1 LCTSESLRVGCFM
14 SEQWKKWE
22 GQPIESK
29 FVLGQC
35 LASTEFNAVFLTG
48 LRDAPGQKA
57 VLKLVAA
64 GSSATEEQLG
74 LWKRAAHLTHPN
86 LLTIFDAGRCRLE
99 DLPFIYVVMEYAEE
113 NLGEILPQR
122 ALTADEVRDVLD
134 PALDVLV
141 YLHGKGLVHGHLKP
155 SNILATHDRL
165 KLSSDSLFPIG
176 DTRQLLRGRDVYDA
190 PEMQSAPVS
199 VKEDVWS
206 LGITLVESLTQHP
219 PVFSSE
225 HSADPV
231 VPRELPDLFLVIAKH
246 ALRRDP
252 NHRWSVAEIA
262 ARLNPASLAAAAGAV
277 SSAPIAPVSPAA
289 PISNVSPLSVPL
301 ASEPAV
307 PLAKMPAPAYVAT
320 PARRM
325 APLAQR
331 GDLTLPNYLVPVIL
345 GAVVFAGLIFAIP
358 RIFNFRNQSASTS
371 ASVTSEKPAEAKPTE
386 PADPQPAAAP
396 AAKAPEKGARG
407 ESSSKVKHS
416 EENTSPAPAPAVLR
430 ADPAPAPRAKA
441 AGEVAGRGEV
451 LNEVL
456 PKPPQKALNT
466 IHGSFHVI
474 VKVQVDAA
482 GNVINAGLDSPG
494 PSRYFADQAEKAAR
508 QWQFSGAE
516 AGGHGIP
523 STWLIRFDFTSGGIH
538 ATAQQSTP

>member
-1 LCTSESLRVGCFM
+1 M

-22 GQPIESK
+22 GQPVDGK

-35 LASTEFNAVFLTG
+35 LASTEFNAVFLTELPG
-48 LRDAPGQKA
+48 APGQKA

-64 GSSATEEQLG
+64 GAPVAEDQLG

-99 DLPFIYVVMEYAEE
+99 DLPFIYAVMEYAEE

-165 KLSSDSLFPIG
+165 KLSSDSLFPLG
-176 DTRQLLRGRDVYDA
+176 NRRQLLRGRDVYDA

-199 VKEDVWS
+199 AKEDVWS
-206 LGITLVESLTQHP
+206 LGITLVEALTQHP

-252 NHRWSVAEIA
+252 NHRWSVPEIA
-262 ARLNPASLAAAAGAV
+262 ARLNPAPLAAAAAV
-277 SSAPIAPVSPAA
+277 ASSLPVSAPAPAESLLDLA
-289 PISNVSPLSVPL
+289 PLSVPL
-301 ASEPAV
+301 SNEPAV
-307 PLAKMPAPAYVAT
+307 PLAKMPVAAYAET
-320 PARRM
+320 PARRIA
-325 APLAQR
+325 APAKR
-331 GDLTLPNYLVPVIL
+331 GDLTLPNYVVPVVL
-345 GAVVFAGLIFAIP
+345 GAAVFAGLIFAIP
-358 RIFNFRNQSASTS
+358 KLFNFRGQPTAAS
-371 ASVTSEKPAEAKPTE
+371 ASVNSEQPAAAKSAEA
-386 PADPQPAAAP
+386 ANPQPAVAP
-396 AAKAPEKGARG
+396 AAKAPEKITAG
-407 ESSSKVKHS
+407 EPPSKLKRPAEIS
-416 EENTSPAPAPAVLR
+416 SPAPAPAVLR
-430 ADPAPAPRAKA
+430 MDPAPAPRAKSA
-441 AGEVAGRGEV
+441 SEAPGRGEV
-451 LNEVL
+451 INEVL
-456 PKPPQKALNT
+456 PQPPQKSLAT
-466 IHGSFHVI
+466 IHGSFHVN

-482 GNVINAGLDSPG
+482 GNVVSSNLDSPG
-494 PSRYFADQAEKAAR
+494 PSRYFAGLAEKAAR

-516 AGGHGIP
+516 DAGHGIP
-523 STWLIRFDFTSGGIH
+523 SAWLIRFEFTSAGVH
-538 ATAQQSTP
+538 ATAQQSAP

>member
-1 LCTSESLRVGCFM
+1 M

-22 GQPIESK
+22 GQPVEGK

-35 LASTEFNAVFLTG
+35 LASSEFNAIFLTQ
-48 LRDAPGQKA
+48 LPDPPGQKA

-64 GSSATEEQLG
+64 GSPAAEAQLG

-99 DLPFIYVVMEYAEE
+99 DVPFIYAVMEFAEE

-122 ALTADEVRDVLD
+122 ALTAEEVRDVLD

-176 DTRQLLRGRDVYDA
+176 ERRQLLRGRDLYDA

-199 VKEDVWS
+199 AKEDVWS
-206 LGITLVESLTQHP
+206 LGVTLVEALTQHP

-225 HSADPV
+225 QSADPV
-231 VPRELPDLFLVIAKH
+231 VPRELPDLFLVITKH

-262 ARLNPASLAAAAGAV
+262 ARLNPAPLAAAAVVA
-277 SSAPIAPVSPAA
+277 SSLPVSPVA
-289 PISNVSPLSVPL
+289 PMEPTAPAGNISPLNVPL

-307 PLAKMPAPAYVAT
+307 PLAKMPAAVET
-320 PARRM
+320 PLRRVS
-325 APLAQR
+325 PPVKR
-331 GDLTLPNYLVPVIL
+331 GNLSLFDYLVPVLL
-345 GAVVFAGLIFAIP
+345 GAAVFAGLVFAIP
-358 RIFNFRNQSASTS
+358 RLFNVRSQPSSTS
-371 ASVTSEKPAEAKPTE
+371 ASVTSE
-386 PADPQPAAAP
+386 QPAAANPVENRELQPAASP
-396 AAKAPEKGARG
+396 AAKAPEKIASAEPPNKMKRPV
-407 ESSSKVKHS
+407 EK
-416 EENTSPAPAPAVLR
+416 TSPAPAPAVLR
-430 ADPAPAPRAKA
+430 TAPAPAPRART
-441 AGEVAGRGEV
+441 AGEVVGRGEV
-451 LNEVL
+451 LNEVV
-456 PKPPQKALNT
+456 PKPPQKALST
-466 IHGSFHVI
+466 IHGTFHVL
-474 VKVQVDAA
+474 VRAQVDAA
-482 GNVINAGLDSPG
+482 GNVIDAALDSPG
-494 PSRYFADQAEKAAR
+494 PSRYFAAQAEKAAR

-516 AGGHGIP
+516 AAGHGIP
-523 STWLIRFDFTSGGIH
+523 STWLIRFEFTSGGVH
-538 ATAQQSTP
+538 ATAQQSAP

>member
-1 LCTSESLRVGCFM
+1 M

-22 GQPIESK
+22 GQQIDGK

-35 LASTEFNAVFLTG
+35 LAGTEFNAVFLTE
-48 LRDAPGQKA
+48 LPDSPGQKA

-64 GSSATEEQLG
+64 GSPAAEEQLG

-86 LLTIFDAGRCRLE
+86 LLTIFDAGRCRME
-99 DLPFIYVVMEYAEE
+99 DLSFIYAVMEYAEE

-141 YLHGKGLVHGHLKP
+141 FLHGKGLVHGHLKP

-176 DTRQLLRGRDVYDA
+176 DRRQLLRGRDIYDA
-190 PEMQSAPVS
+190 PEMPSAPVS
-199 VKEDVWS
+199 AKEDVWS
-206 LGITLVESLTQHP
+206 LGITLVEALTQHP

-225 HSADPV
+225 QSADPV

-252 NHRWSVAEIA
+252 NHRWSIAEIA
-262 ARLNPASLAAAAGAV
+262 ARLNPAPLAAAAAV
-277 SSAPIAPVSPAA
+277 ASSLPVAA
-289 PISNVSPLSVPL
+289 PAPAESLPNRAPLSVPL
-301 ASEPAV
+301 SSEPAV
-307 PLAKMPAPAYVAT
+307 PLAKLPAAVAET
-320 PARRM
+320 PARRTPPP
-325 APLAQR
+325 ANR
-331 GDLTLPNYLVPVIL
+331 GDLTLPNYVVPVL
-345 GAVVFAGLIFAIP
+345 LAAAVFAGLVFAVP
-358 RIFNFRNQSASTS
+358 RIFNFHKEPSSTS
-371 ASVTSEKPAEAKPTE
+371 ASAISERPAAVKPAESSQPQPAATPAAKASEKPA
-386 PADPQPAAAP
+386 
-396 AAKAPEKGARG
+396 GS
-407 ESSSKVKHS
+407 ESSNKMKRSA
-416 EENTSPAPAPAVLR
+416 ENTSPATAPAVLR
-430 ADPAPAPRAKA
+430 TEPSPAPRAKT
-441 AGEVAGRGEV
+441 AGEVVGRGEV

-466 IHGSFHVI
+466 IHGTFHVI
-474 VKVQVDAA
+474 VKVHVDAA
-482 GNVINAGLDSPG
+482 GNVINSELDSPG
-494 PSRYFADQAEKAAR
+494 PSRYFAGLAEKAAR

-523 STWLIRFDFTSGGIH
+523 SAWLIRFDFTSGGIR

>member
-1 LCTSESLRVGCFM
+1 M

-22 GQPIESK
+22 GQTVEGK

-35 LASTEFNAVFLTG
+35 LSGTEFNAVFLTE
-48 LRDAPGQKA
+48 LTEPPGQKA

-64 GSSATEEQLG
+64 GSPTAEVQLG

-86 LLTIFDAGRCRLE
+86 LLTIFDAGRCRLQ
-99 DLPFIYVVMEYAEE
+99 DVPFIYAVMEYAEE

-122 ALTADEVRDVLD
+122 ALTAEEVRDVLD

-155 SNILATHDRL
+155 SNILATRDRL
-165 KLSSDSLFPIG
+165 KLSNDSIFPIG
-176 DTRQLLRGRDVYDA
+176 DRRKLLRGRDIYDA

-199 VKEDVWS
+199 PKEDVWS
-206 LGITLVESLTQHP
+206 LGVTLVEALTQHP

-225 HSADPV
+225 PSADSS

-262 ARLNPASLAAAAGAV
+262 ARLNPARLAAAAAV
-277 SSAPIAPVSPAA
+277 ASSLPVAPLAA
-289 PISNVSPLSVPL
+289 TENASPLSVPL
-301 ASEPAV
+301 SSEPAG
-307 PLAKMPAPAYVAT
+307 PLAKMPAAAQSPV
-320 PARRM
+320 RRE
-325 APLAQR
+325 PRPVKR
-331 GDLTLPNYLVPVIL
+331 GNLSLFDYLVPVLL
-345 GAVVFAGLIFAIP
+345 GAAVFAGLIFAVP
-358 RIFNFRNQSASTS
+358 KLFNSHSQPSSTS
-371 ASVTSEKPAEAKPTE
+371 ASVTGE
-386 PADPQPAAAP
+386 QPAAAKAVESAEPHPAAVP
-396 AAKAPEKGARG
+396 AAKAPEKIAN
-407 ESSSKVKHS
+407 S
-416 EENTSPAPAPAVLR
+416 EPSNKIKRPIEAASPTPAPAVLR
-430 ADPAPAPRAKA
+430 ADPVPAPRAIT
-441 AGEVAGRGEV
+441 AGEVVGRGEV

-456 PKPPQKALNT
+456 PKPPQKALST
-466 IHGSFHVI
+466 IHGTFHVI

-482 GNVINAGLDSPG
+482 GNVVNAELSSPG
-494 PSRYFADQAEKAAR
+494 PSRYFAAQAEKAAR

-523 STWLIRFDFTSGGIH
+523 STWLIRFEFASAGVH
-538 ATAQQSTP
+538 ANAQQSAP

>member
-1 LCTSESLRVGCFM
+1 M

-22 GQPIESK
+22 GQPIEGK
-29 FVLGQC
+29 FLLGQC
-35 LASTEFNAVFLTG
+35 LASTEFNAVFLTE
-48 LRDAPGQKA
+48 LPDSPGQKA

-64 GSSATEEQLG
+64 GSPTAEEQLG
-74 LWKRAAHLTHPN
+74 LWKRAAHLSHPN

-99 DLPFIYVVMEYAEE
+99 DLPFIYAVLEYAEE

-122 ALTADEVRDVLD
+122 ALAADEVRDVLD

-141 YLHGKGLVHGHLKP
+141 YLHGKGLIHGHLKP

-176 DTRQLLRGRDVYDA
+176 DRRQLLRGRDIYDA

-199 VKEDVWS
+199 AKEDIWS
-206 LGITLVESLTQHP
+206 LGITLVEALTQHP
-219 PVFSSE
+219 PVFSAE
-225 HSADPV
+225 QSADPV

-246 ALRRDP
+246 TLRRDP
-252 NHRWSVAEIA
+252 HHRWSVAEIA
-262 ARLNPASLAAAAGAV
+262 ARLNPASLAAAAGVEA
-277 SSAPIAPVSPAA
+277 SAPIASMSPAA
-289 PISNVSPLSVPL
+289 PISNFSPLSVPL

-307 PLAKMPAPAYVAT
+307 PLAKMPSPSEI

-325 APLAQR
+325 PPAAKR
-331 GDLTLPNYLVPVIL
+331 GNLSLSNYLIPVLL
-345 GAVVFAGLIFAIP
+345 GAAVFAGLIFAIP

-371 ASVTSEKPAEAKPTE
+371 ASVSSE
-386 PADPQPAAAP
+386 QPAATKLTESAEPKP
-396 AAKAPEKGARG
+396 AVTPPAKVPEKVASS
-407 ESSSKVKHS
+407 ESSNKMKRST
-416 EENTSPAPAPAVLR
+416 ENTSPAPAHAILR
-430 ADPAPAPRAKA
+430 ADPAPAPGTKT
-441 AGEVAGRGEV
+441 AGEVIGRGEV

-466 IHGSFHVI
+466 IHGAFHVI

-482 GNVINAGLDSPG
+482 GNVINAELDSPG
-494 PSRYFADQAEKAAR
+494 PSKYFAAQAEKAAR

-523 STWLIRFDFTSGGIH
+523 SAWLIRFDFTSGGIH